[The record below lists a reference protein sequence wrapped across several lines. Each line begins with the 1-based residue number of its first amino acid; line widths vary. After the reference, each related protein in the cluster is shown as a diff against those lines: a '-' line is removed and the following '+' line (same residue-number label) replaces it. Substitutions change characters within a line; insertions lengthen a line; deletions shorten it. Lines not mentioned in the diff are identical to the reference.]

1 MDNSPFENIKDTEQ
15 YRDSVSTIGKDGNRV
30 WIYPKKPQGQLYT
43 YRSIVSVI
51 LLIIFFA
58 LPFIKYNGNPF
69 FMINIPM
76 RKFILFGLVFGPQDT
91 FLFALSM
98 ITFFV
103 FIVLFTVVFGRLW
116 CGWTCPQT
124 IFMEMVFRKIEYFI
138 EGDAQQQRNLN
149 KMPWNAEKW
158 RKRGLKYFVF
168 FAISFIISNTFL
180 AYIIGI
186 DALYEIVTS
195 PVSQHI
201 GGFAAILAFTGIF
214 YFVFAY
220 MREQICIVV
229 CPYGR
234 LQGVLL
240 DRNSIV
246 VAYDNVRGEPRGK
259 LKKGAAAEQQLHGD
273 CIDCHACVHV
283 CPTGIDIRNGTQL
296 ECINC
301 TACIDACDAIM
312 DKVEKPHGLIR
323 YASLE
328 GIQYKKPLKVTPRI
342 AGYSGILLL
351 LVAGTLYGLFNRNDT
366 ETTFL
371 RSRGMLYQE
380 VGTDSISNLYNFKT
394 ANKTHNDLPLRFVL
408 EQPTE
413 GKIKIVGSTT
423 GQITAIKET
432 ATEGEFFVLLPRT
445 AIKKRKTD
453 LVIGIYSGDKKL
465 ETEKTSFLGTT
476 RPYKPPTDTTA
487 SAVPKADSTAAPQQ

>member
-1 MDNSPFENIKDTEQ
+1 MSQSPFEPIKDTEQ
-15 YRDSVSTIGKDGNRV
+15 YRDSVATIDQEGKRV
-30 WIYPKKPQGQLYT
+30 WLYPKKPHGSLYN
-43 YRSIVSVI
+43 YRIIVSII

-58 LPFIKYNGNPF
+58 LPFVKFNGEPF

-91 FLFALSM
+91 FLFALFM

-124 IFMEMVFRKIEYFI
+124 IFMEMIFRRIEYWI

-149 KMPWNAEKW
+149 KMAWNGEKW
-158 RKRGLKYFVF
+158 RKRGLKYTVF
-168 FAISFIISNTFL
+168 FLISFLISNTFL
-180 AYIIGI
+180 AYVIGV
-186 DALYEIVTS
+186 DALYEIITS
-195 PVSQHI
+195 PINQHL
-201 GGFAAILAFTGIF
+201 GGLAAILIFTGVF
-214 YFVFAY
+214 FFVFSY

-259 LKKGAAAEQQLHGD
+259 VKKNQPVVETHGD

-312 DKVEKPHGLIR
+312 DKIEKPRGLIR

-328 GIQYKKPLKVTPRI
+328 GIQNKIPLKFTPRI
-342 AGYSGILLL
+342 AGYSAVLLL
-351 LVAGTLYGLFNRNDT
+351 LLLGSMYSLFNRNDT

-380 VGTDSISNLYNFKT
+380 VGTDSLSNLYNFKT
-394 ANKTHNDLPLRFVL
+394 ANKTHDDLPIKFVL
-408 EQPTE
+408 ESHPE
-413 GKIKIVGSTT
+413 GKIKIVGNTT
-423 GQITAIKET
+423 SQITAIKET
-432 ATEGEFFVLLPRT
+432 ATEGEFFVVLPRT
-445 AIKKRKTD
+445 SIKKRKTEI
-453 LVIGIYSGDKKL
+453 VIGIYSGDRKL
-465 ETEKTSFLGTT
+465 ETERTAFLGTT
-476 RPYKPPTDTTA
+476 RPYK
-487 SAVPKADSTAAPQQ
+487 APETNK